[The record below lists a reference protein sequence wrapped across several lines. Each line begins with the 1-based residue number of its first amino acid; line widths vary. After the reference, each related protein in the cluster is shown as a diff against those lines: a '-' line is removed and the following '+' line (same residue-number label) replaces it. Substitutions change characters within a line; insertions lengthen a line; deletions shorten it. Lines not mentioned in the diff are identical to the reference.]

1 MSHASRVA
9 TFTGFDAV
17 FDAVYNDVDY
27 TPDNELT
34 PVDKQPRSQ
43 QGFTLLELLIAMA
56 IFAMLAV
63 AGWQVFDG
71 LNRAKE
77 RAQYHANQLS
87 ELQYAYLQL
96 QQDMAQ
102 IVPYQDTSGYSNQA
116 DTIASPSA
124 SNPPKSPNTPNE
136 TEPKQETDTKPLFE
150 LTTTTLS
157 FVRFADPDPRYQ
169 SSPALIR
176 IEYVF
181 DNEQLIRR
189 QFADIDKSAQAV
201 SLDSVLIDEVKGG
214 KWQAYTPEVTNQF
227 PTNNSLS
234 NNTAT
239 ATTARL
245 GKEGEAGEED
255 PLLPKGVGTSFTY
268 YELPISWTFALTPPA
283 PKAHAKKSEEQPKSP
298 SQGSEGSE
306 ETPTPSPQ

>member
-1 MSHASRVA
+1 MSHASRVT
-9 TFTGFDAV
+9 TFTGFD
-17 FDAVYNDVDY
+17 DVYDDVGY
-27 TPDNELT
+27 TRDIELN
-34 PVDKQPRSQ
+34 PINKQPRSQ

-102 IVPYQDTSGYSNQA
+102 IVPYQDTSGYTTKA

-124 SNPPKSPNTPNE
+124 SNPPKSPNTPNTPNE

-245 GKEGEAGEED
+245 GQEGEAGEEEY

-298 SQGSEGSE
+298 SQGSE

>member
-1 MSHASRVA
+1 MSHA
-9 TFTGFDAV
+9 FYY
-17 FDAVYNDVDY
+17 AVYKKIAY
-27 TPDNELT
+27 TPDSQLSPIN
-34 PVDKQPRSQ
+34 KQLRSQ

-71 LNRAKE
+71 LNRAKD

-102 IVPYQDTSGYSNQA
+102 IVPYQDTSGYTTKA
-116 DTIASPSA
+116 DTIAPPST
-124 SNPPKSPNTPNE
+124 SNPPQAPNIPNE
-136 TEPKQETDTKPLFE
+136 AEPKQETDTKPLFK

-181 DNEQLIRR
+181 DNDQLIRR

-214 KWQAYTPEVTNQF
+214 KWQAYTPEVSSQF
-227 PTNNSLS
+227 PTDNSLG
-234 NNTAT
+234 NNA
-239 ATTARL
+239 AARL
-245 GKEGEAGEED
+245 GKEGEASEEED
-255 PLLPKGVGTSFTY
+255 ALLPKGVGTSFTY
-268 YELPISWTFALTPPA
+268 YELPISWTFAITPPA
-283 PKAHAKKSEEQPKSP
+283 PKAPAKKSEEQPKPP
-298 SQGSEGSE
+298 SGGSGD
-306 ETPTPSPQ
+306 TPTPSPQ